1 MDRRMTASLSI
12 EGKLVTGEVT
22 LDVHPAMTAAERDRA
37 LDAALS
43 ERLTE
48 LATELGVVLSS
59 APHRYARPLPGK
71 DAAGKTRFLVRGRA
85 EGDYLL
91 PVRKDG

>member
-1 MDRRMTASLSI
+1 MSVSLSI
-12 EGKLVTGEVT
+12 EGKLVTGEVA

-48 LATELGVVLSS
+48 LATELGVVLAS
-59 APHRYARPLPGK
+59 AAHRYAKPIPGK
-71 DAAGKTRFLVRGRA
+71 DAAGKTRFAIVGRA
-85 EGDYLL
+85 EGDHLV
-91 PVRKDG
+91 PVRKGG